1 MEAPNAA
8 PGVRGGCC
16 KMARKKQQDRG
27 SPPADGRAGD
37 ATAPAVAGVI
47 RDSAPRNR
55 QATTLAVAGLMR
67 SGIGAARVA
76 LPGKPVRILS
86 LLAAALMSQAAPAHD
101 PRPEILA
108 PGWGILSY
116 EAPAPGTYRLPP
128 IMRAAD
134 GRVLRED
141 ATPAHLFDLMGD
153 RLVLLSFVYTRC
165 TDVNGCPLAKAVF
178 HLLRA
183 RLKQH
188 PDLAGAT
195 RLISLSFDPGN
206 DTPEAMRAY
215 RPKIEDDRVEWR
227 FLTTRDRAD
236 LQPILDGYG
245 QYTLRE
251 YDEHGVY
258 TGEIAHLL
266 RVFLIDRERRVR
278 NIYSTGFLHPD
289 VLMNDLETLLLESSS
304 G

>member
-1 MEAPNAA
+1 MLEVPRMRFEFSVMKLIKLMKLIK
-8 PGVRGGCC
+8 P
-16 KMARKKQQDRG
+16 AR
-27 SPPADGRAGD
+27 
-37 ATAPAVAGVI
+37 
-47 RDSAPRNR
+47 
-55 QATTLAVAGLMR
+55 
-67 SGIGAARVA
+67 A
-76 LPGKPVRILS
+76 LL
-86 LLAAALMSQAAPAHD
+86 LLAAAVVNQAVPAD
-101 PRPEILA
+101 EPQPQILA
-108 PGWGILSY
+108 PGWGILTY

-128 IMRAAD
+128 IMRAVD

-153 RLVLLSFVYTRC
+153 RVVLLSFVYTRC
-165 TDVNGCPLAKAVF
+165 SDVNGCPLAKAVF
-178 HLLRA
+178 HLVRA

-188 PDLAGAT
+188 PDLARTT
-195 RLISLSFDPGN
+195 RLISISFDPEN
-206 DTPEAMRAY
+206 DTPETMRAY
-215 RPKIEDDRVEWR
+215 RPEPGENSVEWM
-227 FLTTRDRAD
+227 FLTTRDRAA

-251 YDEHGVY
+251 YDENGTY

-289 VLMNDLETLLLESSS
+289 VLINDLETLRLESPP

>member
-1 MEAPNAA
+1 MHPIRPACVFALLVAA
-8 PGVRGGCC
+8 VV
-16 KMARKKQQDRG
+16 
-27 SPPADGRAGD
+27 SHS
-37 ATAPAVAGVI
+37 V
-47 RDSAPRNR
+47 
-55 QATTLAVAGLMR
+55 
-67 SGIGAARVA
+67 
-76 LPGKPVRILS
+76 
-86 LLAAALMSQAAPAHD
+86 PAHD

-108 PGWGILSY
+108 PGWGILNY

-128 IMRAAD
+128 IMHAAD
-134 GRVLRED
+134 GPVLRED

-178 HLLRA
+178 HLVRS
-183 RLKQH
+183 RLKER

-195 RLISLSFDPGN
+195 RLISMSFDPDN
-206 DTPEAMRAY
+206 DTPEVMRAY
-215 RPKIEDDRVEWR
+215 GPKADDGSVEWA

-251 YDEHGVY
+251 YDHNGDY
-258 TGEIAHLL
+258 TGEFAHLL

-278 NIYSTGFLHPD
+278 NIYSAGFLHPD
-289 VLMNDLETLLLESSS
+289 ILVNDLETLVLESRS

>member
-8 PGVRGGCC
+8 PGVRGGGC
-16 KMARKKQQDRG
+16 KMVRKEQGRG
-27 SPPADGRAGD
+27 SPPADGRAGS
-37 ATAPAVAGVI
+37 ATAP
-47 RDSAPRNR
+47 
-55 QATTLAVAGLMR
+55 AVAGLMR
-67 SGIGAARVA
+67 SGIGAARTA

-86 LLAAALMSQAAPAHD
+86 LLAAALVSQTAPAHD

-141 ATPAHLFDLMGD
+141 ATPAHLSDLMGD

-178 HLLRA
+178 HLVRA

-188 PDLAGAT
+188 PELAGAT

-215 RPKIEDDRVEWR
+215 RPKSEDDRVEWR

>member
-1 MEAPNAA
+1 MRLPD
-8 PGVRGGCC
+8 GLTT
-16 KMARKKQQDRG
+16 
-27 SPPADGRAGD
+27 PAGALLLLV
-37 ATAPAVAGVI
+37 AAVA
-47 RDSAPRNR
+47 SHP
-55 QATTLAVAGLMR
+55 
-67 SGIGAARVA
+67 AA
-76 LPGKPVRILS
+76 
-86 LLAAALMSQAAPAHD
+86 AHD

-141 ATPAHLFDLMGD
+141 ATPARLFDLMKD

-165 TDVNGCPLAKAVF
+165 TDVNGCPLSKAVF
-178 HLLRA
+178 HLVRS
-183 RLKQH
+183 RLKER

-195 RLISLSFDPGN
+195 RLVTVSFDPEN

-215 RPKIEDDRVEWR
+215 RPYSDEGEVEWL

-236 LQPILDGYG
+236 LRPILDGYG

-251 YDEHGVY
+251 YDHNGVY
-258 TGEIAHLL
+258 TGEFAHLL

-289 VLMNDLETLLLESSS
+289 ILMNDLETLLLESSA

>member
-1 MEAPNAA
+1 MEQARSFPAGALGVEVAA
-8 PGVRGGCC
+8 PV
-16 KMARKKQQDRG
+16 
-27 SPPADGRAGD
+27 
-37 ATAPAVAGVI
+37 
-47 RDSAPRNR
+47 
-55 QATTLAVAGLMR
+55 LASR
-67 SGIGAARVA
+67 TRFGIGATRPI
-76 LPGKPVRILS
+76 LPGKPARTLL
-86 LLAAALMSQAAPAHD
+86 LLAAAVVSQAAPAHD

-128 IMRAAD
+128 IMPAAD

-141 ATPAHLFDLMGD
+141 ATPARLFDLMGD

-188 PDLAGAT
+188 PELAGST
-195 RLISLSFDPGN
+195 RLISLSFDPDN

-215 RPKIEDDRVEWR
+215 RPKTEDDRVEWR

-258 TGEIAHLL
+258 TGEFAHLL

-289 VLMNDLETLLLESSS
+289 ILMNDLETLLPESSS